1 MREHGTRA
9 KYVVDKCRCEP
20 CTVAN
25 RLYQRERDRHAR
37 RVAYGIEPPQ
47 PAYIDATETREHLR
61 WLKSKH
67 VGTRTISI
75 RTGIART
82 TIWKIMAGTVT
93 KIRPETADKLLAVGR
108 STVANGALV
117 DAKDTWRRIDDL
129 VRHGW
134 TKAAIECAL
143 GGRGRAL
150 QIGKKR
156 VRASTARAVEQLHAT
171 ALLPVIVQR
180 ENDRDRQR
188 RLRERQAA

>member
-1 MREHGTRA
+1 MRQHGTRA
-9 KYVVDKCRCEP
+9 KYVIDKCRCEP

-25 RLYQRERDRHAR
+25 RVYQRERDRHTR
-37 RVAYGIEPPQ
+37 RVAYGIEPPR

-67 VGTRTISI
+67 VGTRTISM

-93 KIRPETADKLLAVGR
+93 KIRPDTADKLLAVGK

-117 DAKDTWRRIDDL
+117 DAKDTWRRINDL
-129 VRHGW
+129 LRHGW
-134 TKAAIECAL
+134 TKSAIDRAL
-143 GGRGRAL
+143 GGQGRAL

-171 ALLPVIVQR
+171 ALLPVIVER
-180 ENDRDRQR
+180 EN
-188 RLRERQAA
+188 QAARRARYRTKEAA

>member
-9 KYVVDKCRCEP
+9 KYVVEKCRCEP

-25 RLYQRERDRHAR
+25 RLYQRERDRRAR
-37 RVAYGIEPPQ
+37 RVAYGIEPPRL
-47 PAYIDATETREHLR
+47 AFIDATETRDHLR

-67 VGTRTISI
+67 VGTRTISM

-93 KIRPETADKLLAVGR
+93 KIRPDTADKLLAVGK

-129 VRHGW
+129 IRHGW
-134 TKAAIECAL
+134 TKAAIDRAI

-150 QIGKKR
+150 QIGKRR
-156 VRASTARAVEQLHAT
+156 VRACTARAVEQLHAT

-180 ENDRDRQR
+180 ENEAAR
-188 RLRERQAA
+188 RAKYRHQDAA